1 MDKRL
6 PDWFKQKIP
15 KVGEMA
21 DVTSVLADL
30 KLNTVCQSALC
41 PNIYQCFGK
50 KTATF
55 MIMGDICTRNCNFCA
70 IKKGVPSPLS
80 ADEPQRI
87 ATAIKRL
94 GLEYAVIT
102 SVTRDDLADGGASHF
117 ARTIK
122 AIHTECPSTKIEVLV
137 PDFQGLTSALEMV
150 IDSNPC
156 VINHNIETIPELY
169 PQVRPL
175 ASYQRSLDLLRNIK
189 SFNPRITTKS
199 GLMLGLGETYVQ
211 VIEVMKDLRKAKCD
225 LITIGQYLSPSNS
238 HNPVARYITPDEFSS
253 YVQPALEM
261 GFSGIA
267 SAPLVRSSYKAAE
280 LYKQAKNAYTKTQ
293 GLDPEP

>member
-6 PDWFKQKIP
+6 PGWFKQKLP
-15 KVGEMA
+15 KEGETT
-21 DVTSVLADL
+21 DVTSVLVDL

-41 PNIYQCFGK
+41 PNIYQCFAK

-70 IKKGVPSPLS
+70 IKKGDPSPLS
-80 ADEPQRI
+80 TDEPQRI

-94 GLEYAVIT
+94 GLEYTVIT

-117 ARTIK
+117 ARTIE
-122 AIHTECPSTKIEVLV
+122 AIHTECPFAKIEVLV

-150 IDSNPC
+150 IDTNPC
-156 VINHNIETIPELY
+156 VLNHNIETIPELY
-169 PQVRPL
+169 PQARPL
-175 ASYQRSLDLLRNIK
+175 ASYQRSLDLLRNVK
-189 SFNPRITTKS
+189 SLNPKIITKS
-199 GLMLGLGETYVQ
+199 GLMLGLGETYEQ
-211 VIEVMKDLRKAKCD
+211 VIEVMEDLRKAKCD

-238 HNPVARYITPDEFSS
+238 HNPVASYITPDEFSS
-253 YVQPALEM
+253 YIKPALEM

-267 SAPLVRSSYKAAE
+267 AAPLVRSSYKAAE
-280 LYKQAKNAYTKTQ
+280 LYKQAYFSHRAI
-293 GLDPEP
+293 